1 MDSNVKQFSF
11 EKLDVWKNSIDL
23 TIAIYKL
30 TDNFPVRENYNL
42 VSQIRRACI
51 SVSSNIAEGN
61 YRISN
66 KDRGHF
72 LTMAYGSLMEVINQL
87 IIANKLNYLT
97 NEELNNLRD
106 DIHLIANQINKLRQ
120 YQINK
125 E

>member
-1 MDSNVKQFSF
+1 
-11 EKLDVWKNSIDL
+11 
-23 TIAIYKL
+23 
-30 TDNFPVRENYNL
+30 
-42 VSQIRRACI
+42 
-51 SVSSNIAEGN
+51 
-61 YRISN
+61 
-66 KDRGHF
+66 
-72 LTMAYGSLMEVINQL
+72 MAYGSLMEVINQL